1 MLAMQ
6 VQFLVRELRSQMSRG
21 QKTKLWDRRN
31 IVINS
36 VKTLTWSISKI
47 SFKKVLGFPG
57 GLMVKNPSTNAGDT
71 GLILGLGRSTE
82 PVYHNYWAC
91 ALEPGSHNYWA
102 QVLQLLKPTHPRVHA
117 LQQEKPLQWE
127 AHARP
132 LESSLC
138 SPLEKSQ
145 EQRRPSTTIFFFLKI
160 ATIKIS

>member
-1 MLAMQ
+1 
-6 VQFLVRELRSQMSRG
+6 MSDSVHRW
-21 QKTKLWDRRN
+21 QPTRLLHPWDLPDKSTG
-31 IVINS
+31 VGYHC
-36 VKTLTWSISKI
+36 LPH
-47 SFKKVLGFPG
+47 FPG
-57 GLMVKNPSTNAGDT
+57 GLVVKNCLTMQKTQVQSLVQEDPICRRATK
-71 GLILGLGRSTE
+71 